1 MHPGLVLGPF
11 HVALAHML
19 HGAGKKAASTAG
31 RVEQRLARL
40 RVDHLGHKGGHGTR
54 RVVFARVAGR
64 LQVIQD
70 LLVDVA
76 EVPALGQVV
85 EVDAVDFVD
94 NLPHQLAG
102 LHVVVGILEHIAHH
116 VGTGARPRAG
126 ASSTPERDRR

>member
-1 MHPGLVLGPF
+1 
-11 HVALAHML
+11 ML

-76 EVPALGQVV
+76 EVLALGQVV
-85 EVDAVDFVD
+85 E
-94 NLPHQLAG
+94 N
-102 LHVVVGILEHIAHH
+102 
-116 VGTGARPRAG
+116 RYR
-126 ASSTPERDRR
+126 